1 LFIYY
6 CFFINQ
12 LKALIPLILLTFF
25 IILGG
30 FMEDFKDIGVTLDV
44 VLSIPAK
51 TDAEAYERLDNM
63 DALKLLKLAVEQCE
77 FRELENETRH

>member
-1 LFIYY
+1 
-6 CFFINQ
+6 
-12 LKALIPLILLTFF
+12 
-25 IILGG
+25 
-30 FMEDFKDIGVTLDV
+30 MEDFKDIGVILDV

-77 FRELENETRH
+77 FRELETKLGIKKMKP